1 MDFLI
6 LPTFPET
13 FDTSSSCTCY
23 MAETHG
29 SDCKKKYFH
38 LCRKVFFK
46 LYCVSLRTRCCTKNH
61 HVKEEHKLW
70 TF

>member
-23 MAETHG
+23 MAEIVKNILPSVSQSVFQTV
-29 SDCKKKYFH
+29 
-38 LCRKVFFK
+38 LC
-46 LYCVSLRTRCCTKNH
+46 
-61 HVKEEHKLW
+61 
-70 TF
+70 

>member
-29 SDCKKKYFH
+29 SDCKKYTSI
-38 LCRKVFFK
+38 
-46 LYCVSLRTRCCTKNH
+46 CVAKCFSNCT
-61 HVKEEHKLW
+61 VLVCGRGVARRI
-70 TF
+70 TM

>member
-29 SDCKKKYFH
+29 SDCKKILPSVSQSVFQTV
-38 LCRKVFFK
+38 LC
-46 LYCVSLRTRCCTKNH
+46 
-61 HVKEEHKLW
+61 
-70 TF
+70 

>member
-29 SDCKKKYFH
+29 KY
-38 LCRKVFFK
+38 
-46 LYCVSLRTRCCTKNH
+46 SLQGTTQGNGLTGGVPPIR
-61 HVKEEHKLW
+61 
-70 TF
+70 FSM

>member
-23 MAETHG
+23 MTETYE
-29 SDCKKKYFH
+29 SDCKNYTPICISKCFSK
-38 LCRKVFFK
+38 
-46 LYCVSLRTRCCTKNH
+46 CT
-61 HVKEEHKLW
+61 VLVCGLGVARRI
-70 TF
+70 TM

>member
-29 SDCKKKYFH
+29 SDCKKNTSI
-38 LCRKVFFK
+38 
-46 LYCVSLRTRCCTKNH
+46 CVAKCFSNCT
-61 HVKEEHKLW
+61 VLVCGRGVARRI
-70 TF
+70 TM